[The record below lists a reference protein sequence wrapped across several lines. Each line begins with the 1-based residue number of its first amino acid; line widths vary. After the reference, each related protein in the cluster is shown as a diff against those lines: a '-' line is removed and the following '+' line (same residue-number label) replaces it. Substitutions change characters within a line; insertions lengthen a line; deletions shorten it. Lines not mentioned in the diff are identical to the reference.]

1 MSDWLLSPPVV
12 LVAFVA
18 VVLVIY
24 RVAGAVQGHSPESP
38 GKHEPYACGEDAV
51 LPEARPAYHMFFRLA
66 LMFGILHVAGL
77 VLSTLPAE
85 TLSQTL
91 AVVYVAGVAL
101 GVAVL
106 TSGRVC

>member
-1 MSDWLLSPPVV
+1 MRTFLLHPAMVMGVFV
-12 LVAFVA
+12 LL
-18 VVLVIY
+18 VLALY
-24 RVAGAVQGHSPESP
+24 RAAGAAQARGPETP

-51 LPEARPAYHMFFRLA
+51 LPEARPAYHTFFRLA

-77 VLSTLPAE
+77 VLSTLPVEVESPA
-85 TLSQTL
+85 L
-91 AVVYVAGVAL
+91 AVAYVVGVAI